1 MDEQTL
7 VNNLKNKISR
17 LQRILEKKEIY
28 LKSLTDE
35 KNKLVDEKEI
45 FREEKL
51 SLEKQI
57 KEKEKD
63 YLFVVKEIGEL
74 TRTINDLEA

>member
-1 MDEQTL
+1 
-7 VNNLKNKISR
+7 
-17 LQRILEKKEIY
+17 LQRILEEKEIY

-63 YLFVVKEIGEL
+63 YFLPEFFA
-74 TRTINDLEA
+74 NDLSYFSNC

>member
-1 MDEQTL
+1 LDEQTL

-17 LQRILEKKEIY
+17 LQRILEEKEIY